1 MATVQRVATVEVVEP
16 KEPLLMVSLIDIVS
30 QVMATEIS
38 VEVKLTKQQLC
49 HYKI

>member
-1 MATVQRVATVEVVEP
+1 MEITQRIIKVEAVD
-16 KEPLLMVSLIDIVS
+16 KQEPLLMVSLIDIVS